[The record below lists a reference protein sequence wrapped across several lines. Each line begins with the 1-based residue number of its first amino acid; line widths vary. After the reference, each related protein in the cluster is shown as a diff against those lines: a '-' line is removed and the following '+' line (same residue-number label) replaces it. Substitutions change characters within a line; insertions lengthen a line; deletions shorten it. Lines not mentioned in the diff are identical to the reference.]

1 MKQSGE
7 GRGATF
13 FRCFAATVGIVGA
26 LLAIGFL
33 IFRASGVVAELI
45 PPVNT
50 ALPNAEERQTVLIL
64 GREDE
69 DSAPEICCLY
79 GFLPDKGTIA
89 LCALP
94 MQTYW
99 KASGGEGTLASAW
112 QEGGA
117 GYLSRQLSAYL
128 GIPIDRTL
136 VIDQE
141 GLATMVLT
149 CGSLPY
155 TLQEDLAGT
164 VHGRK
169 VDYPRGRYDL
179 DARTM
184 ADWMLLPGKTPARRS
199 DRIAEL
205 FRALVEYHLPAVLTE
220 SGGEL
225 FQNLVNNSS
234 TDLSYLDYLE
244 RQDAAQFLM
253 TREGSR
259 ASCVYIDGTAGRE
272 AYFLSDTTLTCIRGT
287 YGADTDSDA

>member
-1 MKQSGE
+1 MKQPDTS
-7 GRGATF
+7 RSAVF

-33 IFRASGVVAELI
+33 IFRGAGAIAELT
-45 PPVNT
+45 PPVST
-50 ALPNAEERQTVLIL
+50 SLPGTDKRQTVLVL

-69 DSAPEICCLY
+69 ESAPEICCLF

-99 KASGGEGTLASAW
+99 KASGGEGTLAAAW
-112 QEGGA
+112 QEGGE
-117 GYLSRQLSAYL
+117 GYLCQQLAAYL

-141 GLATMVLT
+141 GLAMMVMT
-149 CGSLPY
+149 CGTLPY
-155 TLQEDLAGT
+155 TLREDLAGT

-184 ADWMLLPGKTPARRS
+184 ADWMLLPGSTPARRS
-199 DRIAEL
+199 DRVAEL
-205 FRALVEYHLPAVLTE
+205 LRALTEYHLPAVLTE
-220 SGGEL
+220 SGAEL
-225 FQNLVNNSS
+225 FQNLMNNSS

-253 TREGSR
+253 TREGSH

-272 AYFLSDTTLTCIRGT
+272 AYYLSETTLTCIRGT
-287 YGADTDSDA
+287 YGSEDPSAG